1 MNEAER
7 EQYRRFVENW
17 RRAGPELERIRRE
30 ELRAKDTRKD
40 VAGMDALADLGL
52 RFGKLRETSGLVE
65 MQRWFLEFARR
76 QGLLPPAVAE
86 TPGEYQAGT
95 EKSKTP

>member
-17 RRAGPELERIRRE
+17 RRAGPELERIRRD

-40 VAGMDALADLGL
+40 VAGMDALADVGL
-52 RFGKLRETSGLVE
+52 RFGKPRETSGLVE
-65 MQRWFLEFARR
+65 MQRWFMEFARR
-76 QGLLPPAVAE
+76 QGLVPPAVAE
-86 TPGEYQAGT
+86 TPGKYRSGT
-95 EKSKTP
+95 EKSENL